1 MSTNTPDANKNTR
14 KPPRRKPKRRRNNR
28 RNQART
34 PHIRKS
40 NRADS
45 LLQSPPNY
53 PENPTRRS
61 NRRSV
66 ADLNDY
72 LSQLPP
78 ELVSALYKSTGG
90 QPSRVG
96 KFERIVQLT
105 VKALGQDSRIKTII
119 KDLKSN
125 QLNSLITLVQ
135 SGGIAHHSEL
145 IEELITSYGG
155 REREWEQALIG
166 LGKLGLV
173 ARSATENDHFF
184 CIIPEPL
191 LPLLKLALQKELT
204 LPTFNHDGVETEES
218 RTLPAPFEF
227 SLTSLAGYL
236 YQKPARLTQQQDFH
250 KQDKEE
256 LHSFFSQLWTQ
267 DTEVFDF
274 LLHFLLSHGMLS
286 FQGMEV
292 SVNPDVFDEWLSM
305 SQADKTSLIMSKLS
319 DDFHLAEWLLW
330 VIHQSKGEWVPAH
343 PLRSLYRRWLQGDR
357 WRKRFY
363 SDDWSIADDNNEP
376 PHFTAL
382 LKFGFIEK
390 GVWGQE
396 HFYRLTEQTKSL
408 IQVEPKDDVQKF
420 YLTPNFEIV
429 APMGISTQLLFK
441 LSELA
446 EFTSCDRANTYKV
459 TVESIDRAKNRGW
472 TRDEVLRF
480 FERYSQL
487 GIPENVQFTLKKWL
501 GKQPVAQFH
510 DVLLLT
516 VHRNFIRHFESDTT
530 FKPFIVH
537 RFMPGLYAIHPE
549 KKNTLEALM
558 REHNIEF
565 GEQVLDYPQGADVLQ
580 EKNLLAQQIM
590 EAAEIQMSLRD
601 LASPTNVQP
610 HELCYIT
617 EQKSKSDLIPRFDRL
632 ACKTLCEE
640 AIENEQWLH
649 IQYSNRN
656 TPSKWVYVYPE
667 RLNQSPNGKWVLIGK
682 TPNTPHSLNFAI
694 HKMTSVEITEAP
706 SDS

>member
-14 KPPRRKPKRRRNNR
+14 RPPRRKQKRRRNHR
-28 RNQART
+28 RNQPRV
-34 PHIRKS
+34 PHVRKT

-45 LLQSPPNY
+45 LLQNPPNY
-53 PENPTRRS
+53 PINPSSKSSRRD
-61 NRRSV
+61 V
-66 ADLNDY
+66 AGLNDY
-72 LSQLPP
+72 LTQLP
-78 ELVSALYKSTGG
+78 EKLVSALYKSTGG

-96 KFERIVQLT
+96 KFDRIVQLT
-105 VKALGQDSRIKTII
+105 VKALGQDSRIKTVI
-119 KDLKSN
+119 KDLKPN

-135 SGGIAHHSEL
+135 CGGIAHHSEL
-145 IEELITSYGG
+145 LEELIQSYGG
-155 REREWEQALIG
+155 RQRDWEQALLS

-173 ARSATENDHFF
+173 ARSATENTHFF
-184 CIIPEPL
+184 YIIPEPL
-191 LPLLKLALQKELT
+191 LPLLKQALQKELT
-204 LPTFNHDGVETEES
+204 LPTFTHEGVTTDES

-250 KQDKEE
+250 KQDKDE
-256 LHSFFSQLWTQ
+256 LHGFFSQLWTRE
-267 DTEVFDF
+267 TEVFDF

-292 SVNPDVFDEWLSM
+292 SVNPDVFDEWLGM
-305 SQADKTSLIMSKLS
+305 SQADRTSLVMAKLNE
-319 DDFHLAEWLLW
+319 DFSLAEWLLW
-330 VIHQSKGEWVPAH
+330 VINQSNGDWVPAH
-343 PLRSLYRRWLQGDR
+343 PLRSLYRRWMLGDR
-357 WRKRFY
+357 WRKLFY
-363 SDDWSIADDNNEP
+363 SDDWSVDEAMPDS

-396 HFYRLTEQTKSL
+396 YFYRLTEQTLSL
-408 IQVEPKDDVQKF
+408 IRPTSSEDVHKF

-459 TVESIDRAKNRGW
+459 TVHSIERAKNRGW

-487 GIPENVQFTLKKWL
+487 GIPENVLFTLKKWL

-516 VHRNFIRHFESDTT
+516 VHRNFVRHFESDTT

-558 REHNIEF
+558 KEHNIEF
-565 GEQVLDYPQGADVLQ
+565 GEQTLDYPQGGDVQQ
-580 EKNLLAQQIM
+580 EKNLLSQQIT
-590 EAAEIQMSLRD
+590 EASEIQMSLRD
-601 LASPTNVQP
+601 LASPTNIQP
-610 HELCYIT
+610 HEICFIT
-617 EQKSKSDLIPRFDRL
+617 EEKRKDEMAPSFNRNICKSI
-632 ACKTLCEE
+632 CEE
-640 AIENEQWLH
+640 AIEGERWLH

-656 TPSKWVYVYPE
+656 AASKWVYVYPE
-667 RLNQSPNGKWVLIGK
+667 KLNQSPNGKWVLVGK
-682 TPNTPHSLNFAI
+682 TPDTAHSLNFAI
-694 HKMTSVEITEAP
+694 HKITSVEITDAP
-706 SDS
+706 SS